1 MDTLPMER
9 NLGDGNILKE
19 GCSPVIFR
27 RTMALLQRGSFG
39 RSKAAICQAVKQDTT
54 VTTLETRG

>member
-1 MDTLPMER
+1 MER

-27 RTMALLQRGSFG
+27 CTMALLQRGSFG